1 MSGETNCCAH
11 LSPERLGPG
20 ERSKVATAGQTGG
33 MITPDAQI
41 TCIDC
46 GGRCHLLSM
55 PREDGVWLPGDWV
68 AYRCEDCLDRWDLQI
83 PEDAEDDAARGDA
96 AGEDWL

>member
-1 MSGETNCCAH
+1 
-11 LSPERLGPG
+11 
-20 ERSKVATAGQTGG
+20 

-83 PEDAEDDAARGDA
+83 PEDADNDAERGDA
-96 AGEDWL
+96 TSEEWL